1 MWWNKKKES
10 LDEKILRILKES
22 FEKQKITIDKVVG
35 RLMRETGI
43 NENEAHVITEE
54 AFSKVVSKREE
65 LIKKAFSNI
74 LSFPFTKTHRDII
87 ENGILSLS
95 NNKIESSDLDE
106 SIFNIRLLES
116 ENWLI
121 KGEKLVKEN
130 KLNEALDSFD
140 NSLKFSQSNM
150 SCLIERGKVLQDL
163 DFHKDAIKDF
173 TKVIDNNPND
183 FSVIFLRGC
192 SYMKIWEL
200 RSAEDDFN
208 KAIRL
213 SVNANEQQTRAAKES
228 GYDSVGSMYRR
239 TLAMLSIFKDDDT
252 EFIEQMKMRNNKQRI
267 V

>member
-1 MWWNKKKES
+1 MWWSKNKES

-22 FEKQKITIDKVVG
+22 FEKQNITIDKVVD

-43 NENEAHVITEE
+43 NESAAREITAE
-54 AFSKVVSKREE
+54 AFSKVISKRAE

-74 LSFPFTKTHRDII
+74 LSLPFTKNHRDII
-87 ENGILSLS
+87 ESGISSLS
-95 NNKIESSDLDE
+95 NYKIESSELDE

-116 ENWLI
+116 ENWLT

-140 NSLKFSQSNM
+140 NSLKFSQSNT
-150 SCLIERGKVLQDL
+150 SCLIERGKVLQSL
-163 DFHKDAIKDF
+163 GFHKDAIKDF
-173 TKVIDNNPND
+173 SKAIDNNPND

-208 KAIRL
+208 KAIQL
-213 SVNANEQQTRAAKES
+213 SVNANEQQTRVARES
-228 GYDSVGSMYRR
+228 GYDSVGSMYRG

-252 EFIEQMKMRNNKQRI
+252 EFIEQMKVMNNKERNA
-267 V
+267 